1 MEAMM
6 LDRIVEVFCEVD
18 DFCKAFVP
26 QWEASLL
33 GTGGAAPREPGLSSS
48 EIITL
53 LLTVQV
59 SNISRASI
67 TASPSRWLLSRHAVL
82 RTLRRPAEKCLRAAG
97 VLPCQPPGDRALL
110 HRLHRPCDTHRI

>member
-33 GTGGAAPREPGLSSS
+33 GTGGPVPRGPHV
-48 EIITL
+48 
-53 LLTVQV
+53 VQ
-59 SNISRASI
+59 
-67 TASPSRWLLSRHAVL
+67 
-82 RTLRRPAEKCLRAAG
+82 
-97 VLPCQPPGDRALL
+97 
-110 HRLHRPCDTHRI
+110 